1 MRIETPKNIGGYDP
15 GHNRPKVGYDPGHG
29 HPKATRR
36 PVLPVCNRSSC
47 IRAVHKG
54 WFLWPAHSGIDKSTT
69 GAARRA
75 SHRTYDPSVQRPEGR
90 CDHAGWHAPA
100 AQLGGYP
107 LRSRARA
114 KQEPVLSGLSRGA
127 RSGLAGWRSRPL
139 ARRRARA
146 RDPAT
151 LPATWPGAAWH
162 YAHGCPAACVAAASR
177 RLQGVRTQEAFAARP
192 PCCCT
197 CTHTRAAASTVRA
210 LNCWLH
216 RAILHSLN
224 FLVK

>member
-1 MRIETPKNIGGYDP
+1 M
-15 GHNRPKVGYDPGHG
+15 
-29 HPKATRR
+29 
-36 PVLPVCNRSSC
+36 
-47 IRAVHKG
+47 HKG

-75 SHRTYDPSVQRPEGR
+75 LHRTYDPSVRRPEGR
-90 CDHAGWHAPA
+90 CGHAERHAPA
-100 AQLGGYP
+100 AQPGGYP

-114 KQEPVLSGLSRGA
+114 KQEPAPGGLSRGA
-127 RSGLAGWRSRPL
+127 RSGPAGWRSRPL
-139 ARRRARA
+139 ARRGARA
-146 RDPAT
+146 QDPGT
-151 LPATWPGAAWH
+151 LSVTWPGAAWH

-210 LNCWLH
+210 LNCWLR